1 MGCEGTHSNGAD
13 SLEPRGGLAPYRHSW
28 LTTPGRKCRL
38 IHKSSYLLGD
48 QETSRQV
55 SVAPCRRL
63 ATLWR
68 VGGPQQHNPPD
79 PAGCV
84 GNETSRCQGRTAVAR
99 QVSPVCESVEGL
111 CSRRV
116 DREPQSDH
124 THIRPDLVGQGPA
137 RWAALTTSVDVSPF
151 TPWRLGV
158 PAQPSRVSSSV
169 CSRPCAS
176 ATSR

>member
-1 MGCEGTHSNGAD
+1 
-13 SLEPRGGLAPYRHSW
+13 
-28 LTTPGRKCRL
+28 LTTPGSKCRL

-68 VGGPQQHNPPD
+68 VGRPQQHNPPD
-79 PAGCV
+79 PARCV

-111 CSRRV
+111 RSRRV
-116 DREPQSDH
+116 TRESRSDH

-137 RWAALTTSVDVSPF
+137 GCAALTTCVDVSPL
-151 TPWRLGV
+151 PVGDLADL
-158 PAQPSRVSSSV
+158 PAHGLSRAARTAPRAPRRAPRRPP
-169 CSRPCAS
+169 CKRPC
-176 ATSR
+176 RHGC